1 MNRHDL
7 VYLDDIIDAIE
18 KNMPHAIFDD
28 CGHYTMR
35 GMRLL
40 DVISAVPVVQSRRKR
55 GKWVLSYSNYRIK
68 SDAWYRCD
76 QCENETQY
84 STNFCPNCGAD
95 MRDNSDE

>member
-7 VYLDDIIDAIE
+7 VHRDDIISAIE

-40 DVISAVPVVQSRRKR
+40 DVISAVPVAQPEYKK
-55 GKWVLSYSNYRIK
+55 GKWIDYTDEGYVECPFCHSATN
-68 SDAWYRCD
+68 CD
-76 QCENETQY
+76 GNKDELH
-84 STNFCPNCGAD
+84 FCFSCGAD
-95 MRDNSDE
+95 MRGERDG